1 MFIEVIRARVND
13 KYNLG
18 LLKLKV
24 DVNFAQYPQ
33 YRPICMPI
41 IPLGKMNQLEPDKYV
56 GYDATLTGWD
66 MNGEWS
72 EVSTVLYL

>member
-41 IPLGKMNQLEPDKYV
+41 IPLGKMNQLEPDKYI
-56 GYDATLTGWD
+56 GYDVNYDNDNSNSDGLTTS
-66 MNGEWS
+66 MIC
-72 EVSTVLYL
+72 